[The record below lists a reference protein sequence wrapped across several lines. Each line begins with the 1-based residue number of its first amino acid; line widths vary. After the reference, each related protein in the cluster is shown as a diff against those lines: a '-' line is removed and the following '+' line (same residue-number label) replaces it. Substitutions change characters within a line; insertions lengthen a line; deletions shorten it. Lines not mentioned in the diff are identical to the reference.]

1 MAPKYWKLASVLLL
15 ASAGIGTAIANEP
28 AKLAPLVIQDQGSFA
43 VGGTMIQSPGVFDP
57 LKPTAPAGLTSRGDH
72 AYAFYQV
79 PANARKLP
87 LVRWHGAG
95 QFSKTWET
103 TADGREGYQNIF
115 LRRGFPVYVID
126 QPRRGDAGR
135 SMVQSTIT
143 PTPGEQLWFGM
154 FRIGLW
160 PNYFPGVQFS
170 KDPEA
175 LNQYFRSMT
184 PNTGPFDVP
193 VITNAVSALFD
204 KIGPGILVT
213 HSQSGG
219 PGWITAIKNRNVR
232 AIVAYEPGSIFIF
245 PEGEVP
251 ASMPSAMG
259 PLEGV
264 AVPLSDFIQLTKIPI
279 IIYYGDNIPEQPS
292 ASPTEDN
299 WRGRLA
305 MGPAWRG
312 AGQTARGRVRLAM
325 ARLWRDAVNRHGGD
339 VTLVHLPEI
348 GIRGNTHFP
357 FSDLNNV
364 QIADLMSEFLKKKSL
379 D

>member
-1 MAPKYWKLASVLLL
+1 MARKHRKLANALLVAA
-15 ASAGIGTAIANEP
+15 ASITASPITMANEASKP
-28 AKLAPLVIQDQGSFA
+28 SPLTIQDQGSFA
-43 VGGTMIQSPGVFDP
+43 VGGTMTQSPGTFDP
-57 LKPTAPAGLTSRGDH
+57 YKPMAPEGQTFRGDH

-79 PANARKLP
+79 PVNARKLP
-87 LVRWHGAG
+87 LVLWHGAG

-103 TADGREGYQNIF
+103 TADGREGYQTIF
-115 LRRGFPVYVID
+115 LRRGFGVYTID
-126 QPRRGDAGR
+126 QPRRGNAGR

-143 PTPGEQLWFGM
+143 PTPDEQLWFGM

-160 PNYFPGVQFS
+160 PNYFPGVQFA
-170 KDPEA
+170 KDPET

-219 PGWITAIKNRNVR
+219 PGWVTAMKNANVR
-232 AIVAYEPGSIFIF
+232 AVVAYEPGSGFVF
-245 PEGEVP
+245 PEGEMP
-251 ASMPSAMG
+251 APMPSANG
-259 PLEGV
+259 TLEGV
-264 AVPLSDFIQLTKIPI
+264 AVPLADFQRLTKIPI
-279 IIYYGDNIPEQPS
+279 VVYYGDNIPEQPTT
-292 ASPTEDN
+292 SPTEDN
-299 WRGRLA
+299 W
-305 MGPAWRG
+305 
-312 AGQTARGRVRLAM
+312 RVRLAM

-364 QIADLMSEFLKKKSL
+364 QIADLMSEFLKKKGL